1 MFSRLRSTR
10 HDWLARRVWPF
21 AFGGVLA
28 FLRSLLVAGERRGLG
43 LLTLVPRV
51 TSIADTR
58 RQSIQSTGV
67 ALGNHGFAQ
76 MAHFEQLLAHFAVAF
91 AVEQQ

>member
-10 HDWLARRVWPF
+10 HDWLARRLWPF

-28 FLRSLLVAGERRGLG
+28 FLRGLLVAGERRGLG
-43 LLTLVPRV
+43 LFTLVPRI
-51 TSIADTR
+51 TAIAGTR
-58 RQSIQSTGV
+58 RQAIQSTGV
-67 ALGNHGFAQ
+67 VLGNHSFAQ